1 MNRFAKMKKERIY
14 TLFETLSMKKERIYT
29 LFETLSFLKHYPIF
43 TCKWALFSQKLAG
56 IKEKSLVNPMIYKTL
71 AFFCRLLAFVPWA
84 LRDSNP
90 RPSGCK
96 PDALNQLS

>member
-1 MNRFAKMKKERIY
+1 V
-14 TLFETLSMKKERIYT
+14 T
-29 LFETLSFLKHYPIF
+29 SFL
-43 TCKWALFSQKLAG
+43 
-56 IKEKSLVNPMIYKTL
+56 
-71 AFFCRLLAFVPWA
+71 WA

>member
-1 MNRFAKMKKERIY
+1 MFLGNFILKRNIGILNKKK
-14 TLFETLSMKKERIYT
+14 LLN
-29 LFETLSFLKHYPIF
+29 FLR
-43 TCKWALFSQKLAG
+43 
-56 IKEKSLVNPMIYKTL
+56 SL
-71 AFFCRLLAFVPWA
+71 WA

>member
-1 MNRFAKMKKERIY
+1 MMRKKNIHTFWNTINVSFWNTINSCFCCSVLLYFSKLGKIKTPENRGFQEF
-14 TLFETLSMKKERIYT
+14 TLT
-29 LFETLSFLKHYPIF
+29 FLLIS
-43 TCKWALFSQKLAG
+43 W
-56 IKEKSLVNPMIYKTL
+56 V
-71 AFFCRLLAFVPWA
+71 